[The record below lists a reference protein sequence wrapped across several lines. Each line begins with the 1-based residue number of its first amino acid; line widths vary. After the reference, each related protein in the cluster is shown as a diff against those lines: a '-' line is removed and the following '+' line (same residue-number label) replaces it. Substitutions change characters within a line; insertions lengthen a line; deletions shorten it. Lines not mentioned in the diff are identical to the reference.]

1 MKTFNPWPVSLIAFF
16 SVAICSAVAFVIFC
30 NRHKVDLVAADY
42 YEQEVHYQDQLD
54 RVHRAAS
61 LQAAATV
68 RYDEAA
74 RRITVS
80 LPASHRGAALK
91 GWIQLY
97 RPSSAKLDQ
106 TLPLQLDAQGTQA
119 IDAAQLSTGLWHVR
133 MSWKTGGADYYYDQK
148 VIIGLRQVA
157 QSQPD
162 RPLNPRPPGPLPVPF

>member
-16 SVAICSAVAFVIFC
+16 SVAICGAVAFVIFC
-30 NRHKVDLVAADY
+30 SRHKVELVTADY

-74 RRITVS
+74 QRITVS
-80 LPASHRGAALK
+80 LPANQPGAPLK

-97 RPSSAKLDQ
+97 RPSSAELDQ
-106 TLPLQLDAQGTQA
+106 TLPLQLDAQGLQV
-119 IDAAQLSTGLWHVR
+119 IDAARLSTGLWHVR
-133 MSWKTGGADYYYDQK
+133 VSWKAGGADYYYDQK
-148 VIIGLRQVA
+148 VVIGLRQVA
-157 QSQPD
+157 QSRLD
-162 RPLNPRPPGPLPVPF
+162 RPLNPHPPGPLPVPF